1 VSDKNIFLKG
11 VTPKKF
17 HPYVVSLFLPQKN
30 YNMDKNKEIKFVGQ
44 PILKQILKLID
55 AVNIQSLIKK
65 HQSDHY
71 YKAFKTRTHLTTML
85 FGILS
90 RCDSMTEICEGLR
103 ALGGKLNHLG
113 MEKAPAKSTASD
125 GLRNRSHV
133 FFEDLYF
140 TLVKK
145 YQSFLSDSRTFGLT
159 FKEVLL
165 IDSTTIRLFSDILK
179 GVGRNPKGDGKK
191 KGGLKVHMLIDAVQS
206 VGRFVKITAAKV
218 HDKNFLKSLE
228 LISHSMIVFDRAYNY
243 YHQFAL
249 WTERQVFFVTR
260 LKKNAVY
267 TVVEE
272 LRKHYRKKGQAKVL
286 SDEIIEL
293 EYNPEDD
300 NGKKQTKVVKKIRLR
315 KVCYQD
321 EKDRYYEFLIN
332 NFDITAEEVAFLY
345 KKRWGIEIMF
355 KKMKQNFHLHYFY
368 GENVN
373 AIYTQVWCT
382 LIAQLLLTVIQK
394 IAKVKKAFS
403 VVASLVRIHLISMLD
418 LNQLLRSNNR
428 MFSKQNYSPPG
439 QLSINWGG
447 V

>member
-1 VSDKNIFLKG
+1 MSKD
-11 VTPKKF
+11 
-17 HPYVVSLFLPQKN
+17 
-30 YNMDKNKEIKFVGQ
+30 KEIKFVGQ
-44 PILKQILKLID
+44 PIIKQILKLIE
-55 AVNIQSLIKK
+55 AVNLQSLINK

-71 YKAFKTRTHLTTML
+71 YKAFKTRTHIVTML
-85 FGILS
+85 FGIFS
-90 RCDSMTEICEGLR
+90 RCDSMNEICEGLR

-113 MEKAPAKSTASD
+113 LEKAPAKSTASD
-125 GLRNRSHV
+125 GLRNRSHEV
-133 FFEDLYF
+133 FEELYF

-145 YQSFLSDSRTFGLT
+145 YQSFLSDSRTYGLT

-191 KGGLKVHMLIDAVQS
+191 KGGLKVLMLIDAVQS
-206 VGRFVKITAAKV
+206 VGRFIKITAAKV

-249 WTERQVFFVTR
+249 WSEQQVYFVTR

-267 TVVEE
+267 TVVEQ

-286 SDEIIEL
+286 SDEIIEI
-293 EYNPEDD
+293 EYNPEDE
-300 NGKKQTKVVKKIRLR
+300 NGKKQTKVTKKIRLR

-321 EKDRYYEFLIN
+321 EKNRYYEFLTN
-332 NFDITAEEVAFLY
+332 NFEITAEEVAFLY
-345 KKRWGIEIMF
+345 KKRWGIELLF
-355 KKMKQNFHLHYFY
+355 KKMKQNFQLHYFY

-394 IAKVKKAFS
+394 MADVKKAFS
-403 VVASLVRIHLISMLD
+403 VVATLVRIHLISMLD

-428 MFSKQNYSPPG
+428 MFRKQNGCPPE

>member
-1 VSDKNIFLKG
+1 MCKD
-11 VTPKKF
+11 
-17 HPYVVSLFLPQKN
+17 
-30 YNMDKNKEIKFVGQ
+30 KEIRFVGQ
-44 PILKQILKLID
+44 PILKQIMKLIE
-55 AVNIQSLIKK
+55 AVNIQSLINK

-71 YKAFKTRTHLTTML
+71 YKAFKTRTHLITML
-85 FGILS
+85 FGIFS

-113 MEKAPAKSTASD
+113 LEKAPAKSTASD
-125 GLRNRSHV
+125 GLRNRRHD

-140 TLVKK
+140 ALVKK
-145 YQSFLSDSRTFGLT
+145 HRSFLSDSRTFGLT

-228 LISHSMIVFDRAYNY
+228 VISHSMIVFDRAYNH

-249 WTERQVFFVTR
+249 WTEQRVYFVTR

-267 TVVEE
+267 TVKEQ
-272 LRKHYRKKGQAKVL
+272 LRKQYRKKGQAKVL
-286 SDEIIEL
+286 RDQIIEL
-293 EYNPEDD
+293 EYNPEDEY
-300 NGKKQTKVVKKIRLR
+300 GKKQTKVARKIPLR

-321 EKDRYYEFLIN
+321 EKNRYYEFLTN

-355 KKMKQNFHLHYFY
+355 KKMKQNFQLHYFY

-394 IAKVKKAFS
+394 IAQVKKAFS
-403 VVASLVRIHLISMLD
+403 VVASLVRIHLISMLE
-418 LNQLLRSNNR
+418 LHQLLRSNNR
-428 MFSKQNYSPPG
+428 GFNKLNHSPPS
-439 QLSINWGG
+439 QLLINWRGG
-447 V
+447 

>member
-1 VSDKNIFLKG
+1 MSKD
-11 VTPKKF
+11 
-17 HPYVVSLFLPQKN
+17 
-30 YNMDKNKEIKFVGQ
+30 KEIKFVGQ

-55 AVNIQSLIKK
+55 AVNIQGLINK

-71 YKAFKTRTHLTTML
+71 YKAFKTRTHLITML
-85 FGILS
+85 FGIFS

-125 GLRNRSHV
+125 GLRNRGQE

-140 TLVKK
+140 ALVKK

-206 VGRFVKITAAKV
+206 VGRFVKVTAAKV

-249 WTERQVFFVTR
+249 WTQQQVYFVTR

-293 EYNPEDD
+293 EYNPEDE
-300 NGKKQTKVVKKIRLR
+300 NGKKQTNATQKIRLR

-321 EKDRYYEFLIN
+321 EKNRYYEFLTN
-332 NFDITAEEVAFLY
+332 NFEITAEEVAFLY

-355 KKMKQNFHLHYFY
+355 KKMKQNFQLHYFY

-403 VVASLVRIHLISMLD
+403 IVASLVRIHLISMLD

-428 MFSKQNYSPPG
+428 MFSKQNNSPPG

>member
-1 VSDKNIFLKG
+1 MVSPSSCIFVLRTK
-11 VTPKKF
+11 
-17 HPYVVSLFLPQKN
+17 
-30 YNMDKNKEIKFVGQ
+30 YNMDKNSEIRFVGQ
-44 PILKQILKLID
+44 PIFKQIMNLID
-55 AVNIQSLIKK
+55 DFDLKSLILK
-65 HQSDHY
+65 HNSDYY
-71 YKAFKTRTHLTTML
+71 YKAYKTRTHLLTML

-113 MEKAPAKSTASD
+113 LEKAPAKSTASD
-125 GLRNRSHV
+125 GLRNRSHK
-133 FFEDLYF
+133 FFEELYF
-140 TLVKK
+140 SLVKK
-145 YQSFLSDSRTFGLT
+145 HQSFLSDSRTSGLT

-228 LISHSMIVFDRAYNY
+228 LISHSMVVFDRAYNY

-249 WTERQVFFVTR
+249 WTSNQVYFVTR

-267 TVVEE
+267 TVIEVKS
-272 LRKHYRKKGQAKVL
+272 KHYRKKGQAKVL
-286 SDEIIEL
+286 VDEIIEM
-293 EYNPEDD
+293 EYHPE
-300 NGKKQTKVVKKIRLR
+300 NKHGVRQTNVKKTIRLR

-321 EKDRYYEFLIN
+321 ERDRYFEFLTN

-345 KKRWGIEIMF
+345 KKRWGIELLF
-355 KKMKQNFHLHYFY
+355 KKMKQNFQLHYFY

-394 IAKVKKAFS
+394 MAQAKKAFS
-403 VVASLVRIHLISMLD
+403 VVASLIRIHLISMLD
-418 LNQLLRSNNR
+418 VFELLRSTRRAYNRRIEPPPLNQLRLE
-428 MFSKQNYSPPG
+428 
-439 QLSINWGG
+439 L
-447 V
+447 